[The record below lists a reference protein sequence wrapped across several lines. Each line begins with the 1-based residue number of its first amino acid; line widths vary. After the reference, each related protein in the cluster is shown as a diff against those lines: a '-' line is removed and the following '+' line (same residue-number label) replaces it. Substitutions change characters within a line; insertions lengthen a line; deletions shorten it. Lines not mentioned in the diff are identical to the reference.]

1 MRTNLTPAGIRAASR
16 GAAASKR
23 RAELNDPA
31 TPGLNLRITPSGRG
45 TWTWM
50 GRDADGRVRRFG
62 LGHVPTISI
71 AEARRKARKLAEEVR
86 GGADPVRDARTRR
99 KGAKNRAH
107 CNTLSTLL
115 ALYGRQ
121 QGANIKSWAD
131 QMEPQ
136 IKRVFHS
143 HLETTL
149 DDLTVGALQL
159 TVDDYPK
166 PKSASF
172 GVRCLM
178 TVLRWAAA
186 AGRQYVARDLLDL
199 KASAAKPRRDRVL
212 SRDELARVLPAL
224 RTDVSPCAAGLKLI
238 LLTACRR
245 GEASA
250 ARWRDVDLAS
260 GTWTLPTTK
269 NGTEHVIPL
278 SSQAIDLLR
287 FLRPIDVDPATPVF
301 ASRAGKALDDWEGA
315 TERIQAASGTTDWHR
330 HDLRRTAATTMG
342 LLGTIPDIVEAALNH
357 ATIHSSLAATY
368 NKARYRPEV
377 AKALQLLADYFDGIE
392 AGAAQVIALR
402 REAGAM

>member
-1 MRTNLTPAGIRAASR
+1 MFPAVPSIPRNVLIVTLNFSILGLVRSYSVPYHSRPSDANLYPISIPNTGCLMRTNLTPAGIRAASR
-16 GAAASKR
+16 SAAASKR

-136 IKRVFHS
+136 IKRVFRS

-149 DDLTVGALQL
+149 DDLTRGRVATDGRRLPEAEVGI
-159 TVDDYPK
+159 
-166 PKSASF
+166 
-172 GVRCLM
+172 
-178 TVLRWAAA
+178 LRRA
-186 AGRQYVARDLLDL
+186 LLDDG
-199 KASAAKPRRDRVL
+199 AAL
-212 SRDELARVLPAL
+212 
-224 RTDVSPCAAGLKLI
+224 G
-238 LLTACRR
+238 
-245 GEASA
+245 G
-250 ARWRDVDLAS
+250 
-260 GTWTLPTTK
+260 G
-269 NGTEHVIPL
+269 
-278 SSQAIDLLR
+278 
-287 FLRPIDVDPATPVF
+287 
-301 ASRAGKALDDWEGA
+301 SRAAVRRPRSAGPEGIG
-315 TERIQAASGTTDWHR
+315 RQAASR
-330 HDLRRTAATTMG
+330 SCAVQRRACPRAASTANRCQSMRRG
-342 LLGTIPDIVEAALNH
+342 PEAD
-357 ATIHSSLAATY
+357 
-368 NKARYRPEV
+368 
-377 AKALQLLADYFDGIE
+377 LADRMPPWRGVGRTLARCRSRHWNLD
-392 AGAAQVIALR
+392 AADDEKR
-402 REAGAM
+402 HRTS